1 MSISGTKHPSTLHH
15 CHNQPME
22 SAQLVSIGYEGR
34 DLGALID
41 QLRAN
46 NVQILVDVRLTP
58 ISRKPGLSKT
68 KLADALAAAGI
79 IYVHHRELGNP
90 RDNREGF
97 RAGAPS
103 SREAFRRVLTTDA
116 AADALQHVSELL
128 NDGVV
133 ALLCFERDHA
143 QCHRGLVADAL
154 CRERPIELLT
164 V

>member
-1 MSISGTKHPSTLHH
+1 
-15 CHNQPME
+15 ME

-103 SREAFRRVLTTDA
+103 SREAFRRVLTTNA

>member
-1 MSISGTKHPSTLHH
+1 
-15 CHNQPME
+15 ME

-116 AADALQHVSELL
+116 AADALRHVSELL

>member
-1 MSISGTKHPSTLHH
+1 
-15 CHNQPME
+15 ME